1 VTAELISVSNDPRV
15 RGETHLNVPLTI
27 TELVP
32 EGLGIV
38 EVSFSFLFD
47 ANKRLADVVQVP
59 LVHCIL
65 EAAPLAVL
73 LRPLLELLLLAL
85 KLVEARLDELEEFRN
100 LGTLGLG
107 VGHDTEGLGAPLF
120 VDFRTSHFLQERK
133 TLMVFGIGQGS
144 DLIPDRL
151 ERVRNEATYHAT
163 YATLGHDVVWVSSA
177 ETGTFEEVHNV
188 GLADTLLVETVL
200 VLLKADS
207 ATEDD
212 FIFSGRETIV

>member
-1 VTAELISVSNDPRV
+1 MSISDVPRV
-15 RGETHLNVPLTI
+15 RDETYLNVPLTI
-27 TELVP
+27 AELVP

-59 LVHCIL
+59 LVHGIL
-65 EAAPLAVL
+65 ETAPFAVL

-85 KLVEARLDELEEFRN
+85 KLVESRLDELEEFRN

-120 VDFRTSHFLQERK
+120 VDLRTSHFLQERE

-144 DLIPDRL
+144 DLISDHL
-151 ERVRNEATYHAT
+151 GCVRNEAIAHAT
-163 YATLGHDVVWVSSA
+163 YATLRYDVVWVGSA
-177 ETGTFEEVHNV
+177 ETGTLEEVHDI
-188 GLADTLLVETVL
+188 GLANALLVETVL
-200 VLLKADS
+200 VLLEADS
-207 ATEDD
+207 ATENDL
-212 FIFSGRETIV
+212 IFSGRKTIV